1 VSVLSRVV
9 PVDRRALRLYRA
21 NFWKILLVSA
31 VVFAPLSL
39 ISALANRQ
47 AEDWADDAGNGPIFG
62 IAAFAASALVIF
74 GYALCAG
81 LLDKL
86 VVGPEFGHHK
96 ESLGQAL
103 RTLPYGRL
111 VLLDLLTAVGIAIG
125 LALGVLPGLVLF
137 TFIALAPP
145 LLVAERLGV
154 VASMKRSMH
163 LVRRAF
169 WVTFLVVTLP
179 VLVEHEIFAAVELL
193 FELPLLVLWLAHLAA
208 AVLVLALVV
217 LCEITLA
224 LTLAEAEARSA
235 TADPEAAGP
244 DEDAAGATAQG
255 GGAAGV
261 SDGLLSDA

>member
-1 VSVLSRVV
+1 VSVLARVV
-9 PVDRRALRLYRA
+9 PVDRRAFDLYRKH
-21 NFWKILLVSA
+21 FWQILLVSA
-31 VVFAPLSL
+31 VIFAPLSL
-39 ISALANRQ
+39 FSALVNRQ
-47 AEDWADDAGNGPIFG
+47 AEDWVDDPGHGPVYG
-62 IAAFAASALVIF
+62 VAAFAASALVLF

-96 ESLGQAL
+96 ESLGRAL

-111 VLLDLLTAVGIAIG
+111 VLLDLLTVVGIAIG
-125 LALGVLPGLVLF
+125 LALGVVPGIVLF

-145 LLVAERLGV
+145 LMVAEHLGV
-154 VASMKRSMH
+154 MASMKRSAR
-163 LVRRAF
+163 LVRGSF

-179 VLVEHEIFAAVELL
+179 VFVEHEIFAAVELL

-208 AVLVLALVV
+208 SVFVLALVV

-224 LTLAEAEARSA
+224 LTLVDAEQRRQ
-235 TADPEAAGP
+235 AA
-244 DEDAAGATAQG
+244 ASAQG
-255 GGAAGV
+255 VGVEGV